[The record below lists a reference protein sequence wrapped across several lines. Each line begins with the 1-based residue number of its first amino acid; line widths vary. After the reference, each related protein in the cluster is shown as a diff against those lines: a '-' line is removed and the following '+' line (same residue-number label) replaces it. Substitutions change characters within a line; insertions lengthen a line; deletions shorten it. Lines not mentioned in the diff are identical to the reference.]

1 MDTFVFH
8 SSGVILSASSTLIKQ
23 KQHKMV
29 VSSCQD
35 SKHCES
41 LAARGFSFVTLSS
54 QTLLKALVNLTV
66 TELHF
71 WKVI

>member
-1 MDTFVFH
+1 MFNCTVLAKKNKFVFH

-41 LAARGFSFVTLSS
+41 LAAQAKFCDSFESDTS
-54 QTLLKALVNLTV
+54 QGLQKAVA
-66 TELHF
+66 
-71 WKVI
+71 I